1 MSEKM
6 KWSGLYEAK
15 VSDRHPILPKH
26 ISRFRRS
33 FKIGDEIW
41 LPVQHGEESFRPNYQ
56 SRCRVEEI
64 HRDFLVVSHDGKWR
78 EAVNYVDF
86 LTERSKIKVIMASEE
101 MAKECDELT
110 EKYWALNDL
119 VYSGRTD
126 LIKPLD
132 EVNER
137 LAVIEPLVNRR
148 ERFLGSMAKSQPLRG
163 GLAWSALA
171 TKCKKELH
179 A

>member
-1 MSEKM
+1 MNEKM

-41 LPVQHGEESFRPNYQ
+41 LPVPHGEESFRPNYQ

-64 HRDFLVVSHDGKWR
+64 HRDFLVVSHEGKWR

-86 LTERSKIKVIMASEE
+86 LTQKPRASVIIASKELSEE
-101 MAKECDELT
+101 YYRLLDE
-110 EKYWALNDL
+110 YWETNDL
-119 VYSGRTD
+119 VYAGRTD
-126 LIKPLD
+126 LLRSLD
-132 EVNER
+132 GLEER
-137 LAVIEPLVNRR
+137 LKELEPLILQS
-148 ERFLGSMAKSQPLRG
+148 ERFSGHRASTKLYG
-163 GLAWSALA
+163 GEVWNNLADKA
-171 TKCKKELH
+171 KKELQ

>member
-1 MSEKM
+1 MNEKM

-41 LPVQHGEESFRPNYQ
+41 LPVPHGEESFRPNYQ

-64 HRDFLVVSHDGKWR
+64 HRDFIVVSHEGKWR

-86 LTERSKIKVIMASEE
+86 MTQKPSASVIIASKDLS
-101 MAKECDELT
+101 DEYYRLLD
-110 EKYWALNDL
+110 EYWA
-119 VYSGRTD
+119 TD
-126 LIKPLD
+126 SVERRESLD
-132 EVNER
+132 KR
-137 LAVIEPLVNRR
+137 LSEIEPLILQS
-148 ERFLGSMAKSQPLRG
+148 ERFSGHRASTKLYGGEIWKS
-163 GLAWSALA
+163 LANE
-171 TKCKKELH
+171 TKKEFGTC
-179 A
+179 